1 MGGFFRS
8 KKFRIILCIVALLI
22 GMMLYAV
29 TRDGYTLPTTG
40 FLGTVLNPIRSVS
53 NSISSGVQDTMDVFT
68 KSKEYQTENEELRQ
82 RVAEL
87 ESQMVDYDKTKQDLA
102 DLSEFMGIKEDHPD
116 NEFSDPA
123 PSSAMSKTTRSTAF
137 ILTGAAMTASPFT
150 IRL

>member
-87 ESQMVDYDKTKQDLA
+87 E
-102 DLSEFMGIKEDHPD
+102 PD
-116 NEFSDPA
+116 WTMTRRNRIWRICPSSWASKRITRTTSSPTPA

>member
-87 ESQMVDYDKTKQDLA
+87 ESQMVDYDRIWRICPSSWASKRITRTT
-102 DLSEFMGIKEDHPD
+102 SSPT
-116 NEFSDPA
+116 PA